1 MIKIKTVHQ
10 FKVFEYINNNFNI
23 DMIRLQLIDDDSIL
37 IIDSNNES
45 MLFNYF
51 DLLSKNLL

>member
-1 MIKIKTVHQ
+1 MIKVKTINQ

-23 DMIRLQLIDDDSIL
+23 DMVRLELIDDDSIL
-37 IIDSNNES
+37 LIDSNNES
-45 MLFNYF
+45 MLFNYY